1 MAKPVITEFV
11 DESRPNWAGSGARPV
26 RTYIWRPAADGEGPQ
41 PVVLISHG
49 TGGSAQDLD
58 WLAEPLAAAGFLV
71 AGPDHHGNNY
81 VDGYLP
87 EGFAC
92 SWERPRDLSFV
103 LTKLQAEMTVAK
115 AGAIGFSLG
124 GYTVS
129 ALVGVRLQPDRL
141 RAVVDG
147 LVPDEPP
154 PEFPD
159 LLPAIR
165 AKYDPQSIESILQA
179 SAADC
184 ADQRISAAFMICPAI
199 GMLADEQSLAAVAR
213 PVEIRWGGADEI
225 TPAQQN
231 ALRYAELIPGAHA
244 ECVGEQVTH
253 YQFVDGS
260 EAGRNARDSVA
271 DDAVAFFNQHLRRT

>member
-1 MAKPVITEFV
+1 MAKPVVREYV
-11 DESRPNWAGSGARPV
+11 DESRPNWAASGGRPV
-26 RTYIWRPAADGEGPQ
+26 RTYVWPAAGADGQQ

-103 LTKLQAEMTVAK
+103 LTQLEAELPVGQ

-129 ALVGVRLQPDRL
+129 ALVGVRLQPARL

-147 LVPDEPP
+147 LAPAEPL
-154 PEFPD
+154 PEFPG
-159 LLPAIR
+159 LLDAIR
-165 AKYDPQSIESILQA
+165 AKYDQQSIESILRA
-179 SAADC
+179 SGADC
-184 ADQRISAAFMICPAI
+184 ADPRISAAFMICPAI
-199 GMLADEQSLAAVAR
+199 GMLADEQSLAAVTR
-213 PVEIRWGGADEI
+213 PVEIRWAGADEI
-225 TPAQQN
+225 TPAAQN
-231 ALRYAELIPGAHA
+231 ALRYAGLIPGARA
-244 ECVGEQVTH
+244 ECVGDQVTH

-271 DDAVAFFNQHLRRT
+271 GDAVAFFNQQLR

>member
-1 MAKPVITEFV
+1 MAKPVIRQYV

-26 RTYIWRPAADGEGPQ
+26 RTYIWHPTAGADGPQ
-41 PVVLISHG
+41 RVVLISHG

-92 SWERPRDLSFV
+92 GWERPRDLSFV
-103 LTKLQAEMTVAK
+103 LTRLEAEMAVTK
-115 AGAIGFSLG
+115 AGAVGFSLG
-124 GYTVS
+124 GYTVA

-147 LVPDEPP
+147 LAPDEPP

-165 AKYDPQSIESILQA
+165 AKYDRQGIETILQA
-179 SAADC
+179 SGTDC
-184 ADQRISAAFMICPAI
+184 ADPRIRAAFMICPAI
-199 GMLADEQSLAAVAR
+199 AMLADEQSMAAVAR
-213 PVEIRWGGADEI
+213 PVEIRWAGADEI
-225 TPAQQN
+225 TPALQN

-244 ECVGEQVTH
+244 ECVGERVTH

-260 EAGRNARDSVA
+260 EAGRHARASVA
-271 DDAVAFFNQHLRRT
+271 ADAVAFLTEHLQ